1 MLTRTTALH
10 VLSLVAARLL
20 VTGLAWTFGFGA
32 VSDDDFARVTISQ
45 AFAAMPRLDP
55 TGTSWLPFPFWV
67 TGAAMAVLGA
77 NLTVAKVVAVSLA
90 CASGMVLYAA
100 ARFGRVS
107 SGSAWLG
114 ALLWTLVPVGVFT
127 GAATVPELPT
137 AALCSAALL
146 LLRRDDA
153 KAAWVAGALVL
164 PATLS
169 RYEAWPVAACVVAG
183 VAVAGVKEGTRT
195 GLASRAGAIALA
207 CLGPIA
213 WVLWNHHAHGD
224 AFHFH
229 ARVSAYWFAWGG
241 TARGWG
247 VLGPLQPLLV
257 DGVLLGVSGAG
268 ALYWGRGARRWRAWS
283 VPLLA
288 SVGVVSALALAQITG
303 GAPTHH
309 PERSLLFVWG
319 VGWIVVADL
328 WPEPAS
334 GAERGW
340 KLWRG
345 VWGGAVV
352 AFMITQIVAIAPSYG
367 VDRTDELRVGTWL
380 RGHAEGTV
388 LLAPKDHGYF
398 AILAAMGSR
407 NRVTLAS
414 SVDPRDRPKPCP
426 FEDEGAL
433 QDRSLVEG
441 ARWLVAAGQK
451 ARVARGVGEPRFE
464 SGEWVVVEATTR

>member
-45 AFAAMPRLDP
+45 AFAAVPRLDP

-77 NLTVAKVVAVSLA
+77 NLAVAKAVAVSLS
-90 CASGMVLYAA
+90 CASGIVLYAA

-107 SGSAWLG
+107 AGSAWLG
-114 ALLWTLVPVGVFT
+114 ALLWTFVPVGVFT

-153 KAAWVAGALVL
+153 KAAWVAAALVL

-169 RYEAWPVAACVVAG
+169 RYEAWPVAACVLAG
-183 VAVAGVKEGTRT
+183 VAVAGVKDGTRA

-207 CLGPIA
+207 CLGPLA
-213 WVLWNHHAHGD
+213 WVLWNRHAHGD

-241 TARGWG
+241 TTKGWG

-257 DGVLLGVSGAG
+257 DAVLLGVSGAG

-288 SVGVVSALALAQITG
+288 SVGVVAALALAQITG

-309 PERSLLFVWG
+309 PERALLFVWG
-319 VGWIVVADL
+319 VGWVAVADL
-328 WPEPAS
+328 WPEPGS
-334 GAERGW
+334 

-352 AFMITQIVAIAPSYG
+352 AFMAAQIHAMAPRYG
-367 VDRTDELRVGTWL
+367 VNRTDEIRVGTWL
-380 RGHAEGTV
+380 RDHAEGTV

-407 NRVTLAS
+407 GRVTLAS

-433 QDRSLVEG
+433 RERSLADG
-441 ARWLVAAGQK
+441 ARWLVASGQK
-451 ARVARGVGEPRFE
+451 GRVARVVGEPRFE
-464 SGEWVVVEATTR
+464 TGEWIVVETPTQ

>member
-20 VTGLAWTFGFGA
+20 VTALAWAFGFGA
-32 VSDDDFARVTISQ
+32 ISDDDFARVTISQ
-45 AFAAMPRLDP
+45 AFASLPRVDP

-67 TGAAMAVLGA
+67 TGAAMAVLGTSLA
-77 NLTVAKVVAVSLA
+77 VAKVVAMSLA
-90 CASGMVLYAA
+90 CASGIVLYAA
-100 ARFGRVS
+100 ARSGGVS
-107 SGSAWLG
+107 AGSAWLG
-114 ALLWTLVPVGVFT
+114 ALLWTFVPVGVFT

-153 KAAWVAGALVL
+153 KAAWVAAAIVL

-183 VAVAGVKEGTRT
+183 VAVAGVKDGTRA

-213 WVLWNHHAHGD
+213 WVLWNRHAHGD

-241 TARGWG
+241 ATKGW
-247 VLGPLQPLLV
+247 VGPLEPLLV
-257 DGVLLGVSGAG
+257 DGVLLGVSAAG
-268 ALYWGRGARRWRAWS
+268 ALYWGRGAPRWRAWS

-288 SVGVVSALALAQITG
+288 CAGVVVALALAQITG

-309 PERSLLFVWG
+309 PERTLLFVWG
-319 VGWIVVADL
+319 VGWVAVADL
-328 WPEPAS
+328 WPVPA
-334 GAERGW
+334 GAQRGW

-345 VWGGAVV
+345 VWGGAVIAV
-352 AFMITQIVAIAPSYG
+352 MVTRTHATAPSYG
-367 VDRTDELRVGTWL
+367 VNRSDELRVGTWL
-380 RGHAEGTV
+380 RDHAEGPV
-388 LLAPKDHGYF
+388 LLAPKDYGYF

-407 NRVTLAS
+407 DRVTLAS
-414 SVDPRDRPKPCP
+414 SVDPRDRPTPCP
-426 FEDEGAL
+426 FEEEGAL
-433 QDRSLVEG
+433 RTRALTEH
-441 ARWLVAAGQK
+441 ARWLVASGQK
-451 ARVARGVGEPRFE
+451 GRVARGVGDPRFE
-464 SGEWVVVEATTR
+464 TGAWVVVEAPSR

>member
-20 VTGLAWTFGFGA
+20 VTGLAWAFGFGA

-45 AFAAMPRLDP
+45 AFAAVPRLDP
-55 TGTSWLPFPFWV
+55 TGTSWLPVPFWV
-67 TGAAMAVLGA
+67 TGAAMAVIGSSLV
-77 NLTVAKVVAVSLA
+77 VARVVAVSLA
-90 CASGMVLYAA
+90 CASGIVLYAA

-107 SGSAWLG
+107 AGSAWLG
-114 ALLWTLVPVGVFT
+114 ALLFTFVPVGVFT

-146 LLRRDDA
+146 TLRRSDA
-153 KAAWVAGALVL
+153 KAAWVAAALVL

-183 VAVAGVKEGTRT
+183 AAVAGVKDGSRA
-195 GLASRAGAIALA
+195 GVASRAGAIALA

-213 WVLWNHHAHGD
+213 WVLWNRHAHGD

-241 TARGWG
+241 ASKGWG
-247 VLGPLQPLLV
+247 PIDHLEPLLV
-257 DGVLLGVSGAG
+257 DGALLGACGAG
-268 ALYWGRGARRWRAWS
+268 ALYWGRGAPRWRTWS

-288 SVGVVSALALAQITG
+288 CLGVVAALALAQITG

-309 PERSLLFVWG
+309 PERALLFVWG
-319 VGWIVVADL
+319 VGWVVVADL
-328 WPEPAS
+328 WPEH
-334 GAERGW
+334 GW

-345 VWGGAVV
+345 VWGGAVI
-352 AFMITQIVAIAPSYG
+352 AFMATQIHAIAPSYG
-367 VDRTDELRVGTWL
+367 VNRTDEVRVGTWL
-380 RGHAEGTV
+380 RDHAEGAV

-407 NRVTLAS
+407 DRVTLAS
-414 SVDPRDRPKPCP
+414 SVDPRDRPEPCP

-433 QDRSLVEG
+433 RDRSRAEG
-441 ARWLVAAGQK
+441 AHWLVASGQK
-451 ARVARGVGEPRFE
+451 GRVARSVGEPRFE
-464 SGEWVVVEATTR
+464 TGEWVVVEAPTR